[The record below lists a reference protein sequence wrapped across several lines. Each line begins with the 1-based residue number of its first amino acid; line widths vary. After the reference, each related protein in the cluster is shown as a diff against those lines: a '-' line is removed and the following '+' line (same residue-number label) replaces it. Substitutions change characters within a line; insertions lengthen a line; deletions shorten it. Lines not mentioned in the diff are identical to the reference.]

1 MGLFRATRYVASLP
15 LVDVDEL
22 VSSGVR
28 LVLLDRDNTCVPRDA
43 ASAPAEVLAW
53 LDRAREAGLGLCLVS
68 NNFHSSQVGR
78 TARELGVEVVDH
90 AMKPAPFALA
100 RAMRLMGKRQIGEM
114 QPFELVITLLIAE
127 VAAVPMQSNEIP
139 MAYGLI
145 SIAVLVSLEVILST
159 VSLKFPA
166 LNELISGRPSIVIA
180 KFEPAGNETVSASPL
195 SATARELN
203 RSDPRE
209 GCAAVTRRTTS
220 SHLRCSSPPAYP

>member
-100 RAMRLMGKRQIGEM
+100 RAMRLMGSSREETVMIGD
-114 QPFELVITLLIAE
+114 QVFTD
-127 VAAVPMQSNEIP
+127 VAAGNLAGVRTILVRPQSRKDLWYTHVFRVFER
-139 MAYGLI
+139 L
-145 SIAVLVSLEVILST
+145 
-159 VSLKFPA
+159 A
-166 LNELISGRPSIVIA
+166 LRN
-180 KFEPAGNETVSASPL
+180 
-195 SATARELN
+195 
-203 RSDPRE
+203 
-209 GCAAVTRRTTS
+209 VTFDGE
-220 SHLRCSSPPAYP
+220 

>member
-43 ASAPAEVLAW
+43 ESAPAEVLAW

-90 AMKPAPFALA
+90 AMKPAPLALA
-100 RAMRLMGKRQIGEM
+100 RAMRLMGASREETVMIGD
-114 QPFELVITLLIAE
+114 QVFTD
-127 VAAVPMQSNEIP
+127 VAAGNLAGVRTILVRPQSRKDLWYTHVFRVFER
-139 MAYGLI
+139 L
-145 SIAVLVSLEVILST
+145 
-159 VSLKFPA
+159 A
-166 LNELISGRPSIVIA
+166 LRN
-180 KFEPAGNETVSASPL
+180 
-195 SATARELN
+195 
-203 RSDPRE
+203 
-209 GCAAVTRRTTS
+209 VTFDGE
-220 SHLRCSSPPAYP
+220 